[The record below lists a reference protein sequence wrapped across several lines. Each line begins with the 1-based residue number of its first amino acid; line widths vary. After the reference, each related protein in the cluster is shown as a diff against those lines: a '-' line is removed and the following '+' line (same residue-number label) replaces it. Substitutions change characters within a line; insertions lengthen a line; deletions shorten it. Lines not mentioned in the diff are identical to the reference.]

1 VQDLTA
7 VADPSTGVA
16 SYDSYESAGWLV
28 EGGTSVADAIV
39 GAAYALAGTPPAS
52 GYPAS
57 YPYSYPGKLTNVT
70 SGSDG
75 PRDAQQYGTLAGAIT
90 SHEYG
95 LCLDDRSAGTSP
107 KNPVQVYGC
116 NGGTAQAWTLEPNGS
131 IELKRYCLD
140 VDASGTASG
149 TTIDLYTCNG
159 GGAQQWRMLTNQT
172 IVNSESRLCLDDPDA
187 SELNSSQLQIWS
199 CDGDPQQNW
208 VFSS

>member
-1 VQDLTA
+1 
-7 VADPSTGVA
+7 
-16 SYDSYESAGWLV
+16 
-28 EGGTSVADAIV
+28 
-39 GAAYALAGTPPAS
+39 
-52 GYPAS
+52 
-57 YPYSYPGKLTNVT
+57 
-70 SGSDG
+70 
-75 PRDAQQYGTLAGAIT
+75 
-90 SHEYG
+90 
-95 LCLDDRSAGTSP
+95 
-107 KNPVQVYGC
+107 
-116 NGGTAQAWTLEPNGS
+116 
-131 IELKRYCLD
+131 